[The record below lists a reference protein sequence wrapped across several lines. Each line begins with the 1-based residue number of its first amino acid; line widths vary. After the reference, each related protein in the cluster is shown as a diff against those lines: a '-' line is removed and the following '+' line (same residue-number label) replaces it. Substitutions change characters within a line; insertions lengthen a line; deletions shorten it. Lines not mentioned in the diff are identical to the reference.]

1 MKKRN
6 QLAGLS
12 SEQVRV
18 CSGEIVISARRKL
31 RLIRLIALLAT
42 VGFFTIGGRA
52 EAGSLAGFL
61 RAFGHSHHHRHSHA
75 RNYSRPEEGMRPPE
89 PQPGNAS
96 IDTGATR
103 TIAPSTA
110 PIQQNASAT
119 ATEGKS
125 QEHNFPHGIPVP
137 NKQGF
142 VTSPFAANKVVDVRG
157 FPSGTEV
164 KDPYTGKV
172 FITP

>member
-1 MKKRN
+1 MKKGN
-6 QLAGLS
+6 QLTDLS
-12 SEQVRV
+12 SELGRV
-18 CSGEIVISARRKL
+18 CLGQMVIAARRKL
-31 RLIRLIALLAT
+31 RLRGLSALLAT
-42 VGFFTIGGRA
+42 VGFFAISGRA
-52 EAGSLAGFL
+52 EAGSLADFF

-75 RNYSRPEEGMRPPE
+75 HSDSRVEEMRPPE

-96 IDTGATR
+96 LDTAATR
-103 TIAPSTA
+103 PVPPSTA
-110 PIQQNASAT
+110 PIQPNAGST

-125 QEHNFPHGIPVP
+125 VKHNFPHGVPVP